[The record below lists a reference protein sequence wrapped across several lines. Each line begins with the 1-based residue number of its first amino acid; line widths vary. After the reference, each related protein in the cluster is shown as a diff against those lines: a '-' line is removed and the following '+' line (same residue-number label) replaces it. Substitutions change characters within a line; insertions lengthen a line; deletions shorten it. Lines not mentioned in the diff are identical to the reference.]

1 MFRVIRLFIGFV
13 FVCACLIGSH
23 TVLFAADS
31 QSEEQSQED
40 KALEQNVSEMGD
52 IATQMEDVGWD
63 TYPDEERQKLY
74 KKIKELSQNVSDL
87 TQQNYEEAK
96 EKEQST
102 ANRML
107 GGLTTAATGIGG
119 MQLAQGLAEKSADS
133 AADKDMDAYIAGMH
147 CTYGDGKSVPFG
159 TEPVMLTYGSQAE
172 FSGYLNEYLEL
183 AVDLKERKT
192 ALDMKPGIESEE
204 ILDRLTMGLYDD
216 KNTGIT
222 GGAYAS
228 RYRAASGSEQDKK
241 GIASDKKEAKT
252 RMIAGGVVAGVGLV
266 AGIVGNAIINKDSG
280 TTKDKLKQAKS
291 ELTQYMNQAIKECN
305 EVIQEHK
312 DLAQKIKQ
320 NSRAM
325 QDAQWKQYVEEVDK
339 INFMPDNATISDFK
353 DHKLCY

>member
-1 MFRVIRLFIGFV
+1 
-13 FVCACLIGSH
+13 
-23 TVLFAADS
+23 
-31 QSEEQSQED
+31 
-40 KALEQNVSEMGD
+40 
-52 IATQMEDVGWD
+52 
-63 TYPDEERQKLY
+63 
-74 KKIKELSQNVSDL
+74 
-87 TQQNYEEAK
+87 
-96 EKEQST
+96 
-102 ANRML
+102 ML